1 MNTLHVWPQAPQI
14 CDGEVR
20 LRAIFDGFDS
30 GSKAIEIAVQQS
42 ALPYIPSRS
51 DHFAF
56 AALFPAMRSF
66 DACVIHGQVS
76 RSLLTNISELNAFW
90 QFWRPQI
97 YRQVGWETDKVAEK
111 SFISEQRSGHLL
123 AFSGGV
129 DSSATLRRH
138 ASKSLGWRNRRIG
151 AALIV
156 HGFDIPASD
165 TDGFKSAYEKAE
177 RITSSVGVPLTS
189 ARTNLRELPDDW
201 EDAFAT
207 KLASVLHV
215 FNETFEGAVF
225 AADEPYAFPTVPWG
239 SNPVSNQWLG
249 THSFPV
255 RPDGAELSRLQK
267 IKFLSEWEAA
277 VNNIRVC
284 WEGSMPGENC
294 GRCEKCVRTQL
305 QLIALGKTPR
315 GNFKVHVRPGMVIR
329 IRPPNKKILHFLSE
343 LLDYC
348 NQNNLSTWWTD
359 ELRKVVR
366 RGCSSPV
373 RFQALRQT
381 ILWRGL
387 RKIIK
392 PKSSVVHDAD

>member
-30 GSKAIEIAVQQS
+30 SSKAIEIAVQQS

-66 DACVIHGQVS
+66 DACFIHGEVS
-76 RSLLTNISELNAFW
+76 RSLLTNLSELNAIW
-90 QFWRPQI
+90 QVWRPQM
-97 YRQVGWETDKVAEK
+97 YREVRWEADKVTEK
-111 SFISEQRSGHLL
+111 SFVSERSGHLL

-138 ASKSLGWRNRRIG
+138 ASKSLGWRNLRIG

-156 HGFDIPASD
+156 HGFDIPTSD
-165 TDGFKSAYEKAE
+165 TEGFGLAYEKAE
-177 RITSSVGVPLTS
+177 RITSSVGVPLIS
-189 ARTNLRELPDDW
+189 ARTNLRELPNDW

-215 FNETFEGAVF
+215 FNETFEGAIF
-225 AADEPYAFPTVPWG
+225 ASCRSYALANVPWG
-239 SNPVSNQWLG
+239 SNPVSNPWLR
-249 THSFPV
+249 TSFFPV
-255 RPDGAELSRLQK
+255 RTDGTELNRLEK
-267 IKFLSEWEAA
+267 VKLISEWETAL
-277 VNNIRVC
+277 NNIRVC
-284 WEGSMPGENC
+284 WEGGIPGKNC
-294 GRCEKCVRTQL
+294 GTCWKCVRTQL
-305 QLIALGKTPR
+305 LLVALGITPR
-315 GNFKVHVRPGMVIR
+315 ENFKAQLCPGMVVK
-329 IRPPNKKILHFLSE
+329 IRPRNERQLFILSE
-343 LLDYC
+343 ILDYC
-348 NQNNLSTWWTD
+348 NRNNLSAWWTD

-366 RGCSSPV
+366 RGCSSPL